1 MNTPASS
8 SSDLL
13 TYEDAAALLGITVG
27 AVKHAVGM
35 GKLHP
40 RRFPGSTRKY
50 LERADVL
57 AYPDRRNSPI
67 SDDAPIKR
75 RRDASEP
82 SPALDEVSPARPD
95 AAQLRELAGALSGPT
110 LEAFREA
117 MSTARHGV
125 GSLAQIAFGVA
136 LGASGAA
143 SLAGGAVLDP
153 KR

>member
-1 MNTPASS
+1 MSTPTSASP
-8 SSDLL
+8 SDLL
-13 TYEDAAALLGITVG
+13 TYEDAAALLGISVG
-27 AVKHAVGM
+27 AVKRAVSM

-40 RRFPGSTRKY
+40 RRFPGTNRKY
-50 LERADVL
+50 LDRTDVL
-57 AYPDRRNSPI
+57 TYPDRRNAPL
-67 SDDAPIKR
+67 SDAAPIKR
-75 RRDASEP
+75 HRGVGASTDASA
-82 SPALDEVSPARPD
+82 SQGLPD

-136 LGASGAA
+136 LGTSGMASM
-143 SLAGGAVLDP
+143 AGGAALDP